1 MIDGPDR
8 PDAPADWLRLAFGLP
23 LVVVFALAGCSFK
36 DTRPASSEPLIV
48 FAAASLGDAMRAV
61 GDAYVAAVGTNL
73 VVSADSSTALRVQI
87 EHGARADV
95 FLSADVSNPATLAA
109 AGLTDGNPVAFG
121 MNALAI
127 VVPADNPGKVTG
139 PSDLARPGLK
149 IIAAGDAVPIS
160 QYATTLLDRLAV
172 LPGAPEDLPVRYAA
186 NVVSREDNVASVL
199 AKIELGEG
207 DAAIVYASDAGRSTS
222 LIRIPIP
229 EEAMVVATYGAVVLG
244 PASGSSVAAG
254 HAFLAWLTGPA
265 GQAVLATFGFT
276 TIP

>member
-8 PDAPADWLRLAFGLP
+8 PDAPAYWLRLAFGLP

-229 EEAMVVATYGAVVLG
+229 EDAMVVATYGAVVLG